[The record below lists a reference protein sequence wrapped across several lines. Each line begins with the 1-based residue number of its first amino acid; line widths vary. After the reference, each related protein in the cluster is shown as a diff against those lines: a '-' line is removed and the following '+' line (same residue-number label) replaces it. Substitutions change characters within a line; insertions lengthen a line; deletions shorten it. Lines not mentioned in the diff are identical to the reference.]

1 MKKRILSI
9 LAAALTLAA
18 CTSCS
23 ASFHS
28 AKQLSTTQKAPAVSV
43 TGSQQQDATQAYLN
57 FTASLLQHTFS
68 GDNLLLS
75 PLSAADALCLTME
88 GAAGE
93 TRQQMETVLG
103 EAETMGGYFSTIRGA
118 SGEQLTMADS
128 VWIRNDPALSV
139 NDNFLA
145 IAAGNYQAEVYSAP
159 FDEDTCSDINNWVK
173 NKTDGE
179 IQNLID
185 KIYDSDMI
193 YLINTTLFD
202 AKWQDEYEDNE
213 IRDRDFTTVSGE
225 TTQVKMMY
233 SDEHTYLE
241 NDFCTGLMKY
251 YKDEKYT
258 FAALLPKDDV
268 TIYQLVDRLNAET
281 LDKLLSERI
290 SAEVE
295 AGIPVFT
302 GDTKLDLAKIL
313 PDMGMPLAFSSGADF
328 SDMAT
333 YDGQSLYIDRVIHQT
348 RIEVNE
354 KGTKAAA
361 ATQVAMTSSG
371 AADSSSN
378 RHTVILDRPFVYMI
392 VDMEQEIPVFI
403 GVMTDPA

>member
-1 MKKRILSI
+1 MKKHILSI

-23 ASFHS
+23 ASFRS
-28 AKQLSTTQKAPAVSV
+28 AKQLTTTQKAPVVSASD
-43 TGSQQQDATQAYLN
+43 SQKQEAAQDYLN
-57 FTASLLQHTFS
+57 FTAGLLQQTFTGS
-68 GDNLLLS
+68 NILLS
-75 PLSAADALCLTME
+75 PLSVADALCLTME

-93 TRQQMETVLG
+93 TLAQMETVLG
-103 EAETMGGYFSTIRGA
+103 EKETMRSYFSTIRRE

-128 VWIRNDPALSV
+128 VWIRNDPTLKV

-145 IAAGNYQAEVYSAP
+145 IAAEDYQTEIFSAS
-159 FDEDTCSDINNWVK
+159 FDENTREDINTWVED
-173 NKTDGE
+173 KTDGE
-179 IQNLID
+179 IQNFID
-185 KIYDSDMI
+185 KIYDYDIM

-328 SDMAT
+328 SEMAT
-333 YDGQSLYIDRVIHQT
+333 YDGGNLYIGRVLHQT
-348 RIEVNE
+348 RIEVNAQ
-354 KGTKAAA
+354 GTKAAA
-361 ATQVAMTSSG
+361 ATAVVMESGAVETSSN
-371 AADSSSN
+371 SY
-378 RHTVILDRPFVYMI
+378 TVILNRPFVYMI

>member
-28 AKQLSTTQKAPAVSV
+28 AKQLSAAQKAPAVSV

-75 PLSAADALCLTME
+75 PLSAADALCLAME

-159 FDEDTCSDINNWVK
+159 FDEDTCSDINTWVEDQ
-173 NKTDGE
+173 TDGE
-179 IQNLID
+179 IQNLIEQIND
-185 KIYDSDMI
+185 DDIM

-202 AKWQDEYEDNE
+202 AKWQNQYKSED
-213 IRDRDFTTVSGE
+213 IRDRTFTTKSG
-225 TTQVKMMY
+225 TQKDVQMMY
-233 SDEHTYLE
+233 SNENIYLE
-241 NDFCTGLMKY
+241 NDFCTGLLKY
-251 YKDEKYT
+251 YEGKDYA
-258 FAALLPKDDV
+258 FVGLLPDDNV
-268 TIYQLVDRLNAET
+268 TISQLVDRLDGDT
-281 LDKLLSERI
+281 LHELINGRI

-333 YDGQSLYIDRVIHQT
+333 YDGQNLYIGRVIHQT

-354 KGTKAAA
+354 QGTKAAA
-361 ATQVAMTSSG
+361 ATAVVMVSGEAATSSN
-371 AADSSSN
+371 SY
-378 RHTVILDRPFVYMI
+378 TVILNRPFVYMI

-403 GVMTDPA
+403 GVMTDPS

>member
-1 MKKRILSI
+1 MKKRIMSI

-28 AKQLSTTQKAPAVSV
+28 TKQLSTTQKAPAVSV
-43 TGSQQQDATQAYLN
+43 TDSQQQDAAQAYLN

-145 IAAGNYQAEVYSAP
+145 IAADNYQAEVYSAP
-159 FDEDTCSDINNWVK
+159 FDEDTCSDINTWVEDQ
-173 NKTDGE
+173 TDGE
-179 IQNLID
+179 IQNLIEQIND
-185 KIYDSDMI
+185 DDIM

-202 AKWQDEYEDNE
+202 AKWQNQYKSED
-213 IRDRDFTTVSGE
+213 IRDRTFTTKSG
-225 TTQVKMMY
+225 TQKDVQMMY
-233 SDEHTYLE
+233 SNENIYLE
-241 NDFCTGLMKY
+241 NDFCTGLLKY
-251 YKDEKYT
+251 YEGKDYA
-258 FAALLPKDDV
+258 FVGLLPDDNV
-268 TIYQLVDRLNAET
+268 TISQLVDRLDGDT
-281 LDKLLSERI
+281 LHELINGRI

-328 SDMAT
+328 SEMAT
-333 YDGQSLYIDRVIHQT
+333 YDGGNLYIGRVLHQT
-348 RIEVNE
+348 RIEVNAQ
-354 KGTKAAA
+354 GTKAAA
-361 ATQVAMTSSG
+361 ATAVVMESGAVETSSN
-371 AADSSSN
+371 SY
-378 RHTVILDRPFVYMI
+378 TVILNRPFVYMI

>member
-185 KIYDSDMI
+185 KIYDSDML

-241 NDFCTGLMKY
+241 NNFCTGLIKY
-251 YKDEKYT
+251 YTEEKYA
-258 FAALLPKDDV
+258 FAALLPNEDI
-268 TIYQLVDRLNAET
+268 TIYQLIDRLDGET
-281 LDKLLSERI
+281 FHELLSERT

-295 AGIPVFT
+295 AGIPAFT
-302 GDTKLDLAKIL
+302 GDTRLELTDVL
-313 PDMGMPLAFSSGADF
+313 PEMGMPLAFSPGADF
-328 SDMAT
+328 SEMAT
-333 YDGQSLYIDRVIHQT
+333 YDGGNLYIDRVLHQT
-348 RIEVNE
+348 RIEVDAQ
-354 KGTKAAA
+354 GTKAAA
-361 ATQVAMTSSG
+361 ATAVVMTSR
-371 AADSSSN
+371 AAETSSS
-378 RHTVILDRPFVYMI
+378 RHTVILNRPFVYML

>member
-145 IAAGNYQAEVYSAP
+145 IAADNYRAEVYSAP
-159 FDEDTCSDINNWVK
+159 FDEDTCSDINTWVK

-185 KIYDSDMI
+185 KIYDSDML

-281 LDKLLSERI
+281 LDKLLSQRI

-302 GDTKLDLAKIL
+302 SDTKLDLAKIL

-333 YDGQSLYIDRVIHQT
+333 YDGQNLYIGRVIHQT

-354 KGTKAAA
+354 QGTKAAA
-361 ATQVAMTSSG
+361 ATAVVMVSGEAATSSN
-371 AADSSSN
+371 SY
-378 RHTVILDRPFVYMI
+378 TVILNRPFVYMI

-403 GVMTDPA
+403 GVMTDPS

>member
-145 IAAGNYQAEVYSAP
+145 IAADNYQAEVYSAP
-159 FDEDTCSDINNWVK
+159 FDEDTCSDINTWVEDQ
-173 NKTDGE
+173 TDGE
-179 IQNLID
+179 IQNLIEQIND
-185 KIYDSDMI
+185 DDIM

-202 AKWQDEYEDNE
+202 AKWQNQYKSED
-213 IRDRDFTTVSGE
+213 IRDRTFTTKSG
-225 TTQVKMMY
+225 TQKDVQMMY
-233 SDEHTYLE
+233 SNENIYLE
-241 NDFCTGLMKY
+241 NDFCTGLLKY
-251 YKDEKYT
+251 YEGKDYA
-258 FAALLPKDDV
+258 FVGLLPDDNV
-268 TIYQLVDRLNAET
+268 TISQLVDRLDGDT
-281 LDKLLSERI
+281 LHELINGRI

-313 PDMGMPLAFSSGADF
+313 PDMGMPAGFF
-328 SDMAT
+328 F
-333 YDGQSLYIDRVIHQT
+333 R
-348 RIEVNE
+348 R
-354 KGTKAAA
+354 
-361 ATQVAMTSSG
+361 
-371 AADSSSN
+371 
-378 RHTVILDRPFVYMI
+378 
-392 VDMEQEIPVFI
+392 
-403 GVMTDPA
+403 

>member
-145 IAAGNYQAEVYSAP
+145 IAADNYQAEVYSAP

-328 SDMAT
+328 SEMAT
-333 YDGQSLYIDRVIHQT
+333 YDGGNLYIGRVLHQT
-348 RIEVNE
+348 RIEVNAQ
-354 KGTKAAA
+354 GTKAAA
-361 ATQVAMTSSG
+361 ATAVVMESGAVETSSN
-371 AADSSSN
+371 SY
-378 RHTVILDRPFVYMI
+378 TVILNRPFVYMI

>member
-9 LAAALTLAA
+9 FAAALTLTA

-23 ASFHS
+23 ASFRS
-28 AKQLSTTQKAPAVSV
+28 AKQLTTTQKAPSVSASD
-43 TGSQQQDATQAYLN
+43 SQQQDAAQAYLN

-88 GAAGE
+88 GATGE

-103 EAETMGGYFSTIRGA
+103 EAETMGGYFSTIHRE

-128 VWIRNDPALSV
+128 VWIRNDPSLSV
-139 NDNFLA
+139 NDTFLA
-145 IAAGNYQAEVYSAP
+145 IAAEDYQAEVFSAP
-159 FDEDTCSDINNWVK
+159 FDENTRQDINTWVEDR
-173 NKTDGE
+173 TDGE
-179 IQNLID
+179 IQNLIEQ
-185 KIYDSDMI
+185 IQGSEML

-202 AKWQDEYEDNE
+202 AKWQDKYEANE

-233 SDEHTYLE
+233 SDEDTYLE
-241 NDFCTGLMKY
+241 NDFCTGLLKY
-251 YKDEKYT
+251 YEGKDYA
-258 FAALLPKDDV
+258 FVGLLPDEDI
-268 TIYQLVDRLNAET
+268 TIYQLVDHLDGDT
-281 LDKLLSERI
+281 LHKLISGRI

-295 AGIPVFT
+295 AGIPVFS
-302 GDTKLDLAKIL
+302 GDTKLELADIL
-313 PDMGMPLAFSSGADF
+313 PDMGMPLAFSPGADF

-333 YDGQSLYIDRVIHQT
+333 YDGQNLYIGRVIHQT

-354 KGTKAAA
+354 QGTKAAA
-361 ATQVAMTSSG
+361 ATAVIMESG
-371 AADSSSN
+371 AAETSSN
-378 RHTVILDRPFVYMI
+378 SYTVILNRPFVYML
-392 VDMEQEIPVFI
+392 VDMRQEIPIFI
-403 GVMTDPA
+403 GVMTDPS

>member
-1 MKKRILSI
+1 MKKHILSI

-23 ASFHS
+23 ASFRS

-128 VWIRNDPALSV
+128 VWIRNDPTLKV

-145 IAAGNYQAEVYSAP
+145 IAAEDYQTEIFSAS
-159 FDEDTCSDINNWVK
+159 FDENTREDINTWVED
-173 NKTDGE
+173 KTDGE
-179 IQNLID
+179 IQNFID
-185 KIYDSDMI
+185 KIYDYDIM

-202 AKWQDEYEDNE
+202 AKWQDEYENNE

-295 AGIPVFT
+295 AGIPAFT
-302 GDTKLDLAKIL
+302 GDTRLELTDVL
-313 PDMGMPLAFSSGADF
+313 PEMGMPLAFSPGADF
-328 SDMAT
+328 SEMAT

-361 ATQVAMTSSG
+361 ATQVAMTSG

>member
-159 FDEDTCSDINNWVK
+159 FDEDTCSDINTWVK

-185 KIYDSDMI
+185 KIYDSDML

-241 NDFCTGLMKY
+241 NDFCTGLLKY
-251 YKDEKYT
+251 YEGKDYA
-258 FAALLPKDDV
+258 FVGLLPDDNV
-268 TIYQLVDRLNAET
+268 TISQLVDRLDGDT
-281 LDKLLSERI
+281 LHELINGRI

-333 YDGQSLYIDRVIHQT
+333 YDGQNLYIDRVIHQT

-354 KGTKAAA
+354 QGTKAAA
-361 ATQVAMTSSG
+361 ATQVAMTSG

>member
-1 MKKRILSI
+1 MKKHILSI

-28 AKQLSTTQKAPAVSV
+28 TKQLSTTQKAPAVSV
-43 TGSQQQDATQAYLN
+43 TDSQQQDAAQAYLN

-75 PLSAADALCLTME
+75 PLSAADALCLAME

-145 IAAGNYQAEVYSAP
+145 IAADNYQAEVYSAP
-159 FDEDTCSDINNWVK
+159 FDEDTCSDINTWVEDQ
-173 NKTDGE
+173 TDGE
-179 IQNLID
+179 IQNLIEQIND
-185 KIYDSDMI
+185 DDIM

-202 AKWQDEYEDNE
+202 AKWQNQYKSED
-213 IRDRDFTTVSGE
+213 IRDRTFTTKSG
-225 TTQVKMMY
+225 TQKDVQMMY
-233 SDEHTYLE
+233 SNENIYLE
-241 NDFCTGLMKY
+241 NDFCTGLLKY
-251 YKDEKYT
+251 YEGKDYA
-258 FAALLPKDDV
+258 FVGLLPDDNV
-268 TIYQLVDRLNAET
+268 TISQLVDRLDGDT
-281 LDKLLSERI
+281 LHELINGRI
-290 SAEVE
+290 SAEVK

-333 YDGQSLYIDRVIHQT
+333 YDGQSLYIGRVIHQT

-354 KGTKAAA
+354 QGTKAAA
-361 ATQVAMTSSG
+361 ATAVVMESGEAATSSN
-371 AADSSSN
+371 SY
-378 RHTVILDRPFVYMI
+378 TVILNRPFVYMI

>member
-1 MKKRILSI
+1 MKKHILSI

-23 ASFHS
+23 ASFRS
-28 AKQLSTTQKAPAVSV
+28 AKQLTTTQKAPVVSASD
-43 TGSQQQDATQAYLN
+43 SQKQEAAQDYLN
-57 FTASLLQHTFS
+57 FTAGLLQQTFTGS
-68 GDNLLLS
+68 NILLS
-75 PLSAADALCLTME
+75 PLSVADALCLTME

-93 TRQQMETVLG
+93 TLSQMETVLG
-103 EAETMGGYFSTIRGA
+103 EKETMRSYFSTIRRE

-159 FDEDTCSDINNWVK
+159 FDEDTCSDINTWVEDQ
-173 NKTDGE
+173 TDGE
-179 IQNLID
+179 IQNLIEQIND
-185 KIYDSDMI
+185 DDIM

-202 AKWQDEYEDNE
+202 AKWQNQYKSED
-213 IRDRDFTTVSGE
+213 IRDRTFTTKSG
-225 TTQVKMMY
+225 TQKDVQMMY
-233 SDEHTYLE
+233 SNENIYLE
-241 NDFCTGLMKY
+241 NDFCTGLLKY
-251 YKDEKYT
+251 YEGKDYA
-258 FAALLPKDDV
+258 FVGLLPDDNV
-268 TIYQLVDRLNAET
+268 TISQLVDRLDGDT
-281 LDKLLSERI
+281 LHELINGRI

-333 YDGQSLYIDRVIHQT
+333 YDGQSLYIGRVIHQT

-354 KGTKAAA
+354 QGTKAAA
-361 ATQVAMTSSG
+361 ATAVVMESGEAATSSN
-371 AADSSSN
+371 SY
-378 RHTVILDRPFVYMI
+378 TVILNRPFVYMI

>member
-159 FDEDTCSDINNWVK
+159 FDEDTCSDINTWVK

-185 KIYDSDMI
+185 KIYDSDML

-241 NDFCTGLMKY
+241 NDFCTGLLKY
-251 YKDEKYT
+251 YEGKDYA
-258 FAALLPKDDV
+258 FVGLLPDDNV
-268 TIYQLVDRLNAET
+268 TISQLVDRLDGDT
-281 LDKLLSERI
+281 LHELINGRI

-302 GDTKLDLAKIL
+302 SDTKLELAEIL
-313 PDMGMPLAFSSGADF
+313 PDMGMPLAFSPGADF

-333 YDGQSLYIDRVIHQT
+333 YDGGNLYIDRVLHQT
-348 RIEVNE
+348 RIEVDAQ
-354 KGTKAAA
+354 GTKAAA
-361 ATQVAMTSSG
+361 ATQVAMTSG

-378 RHTVILDRPFVYMI
+378 RHTVILDRPFVYML
-392 VDMEQEIPVFI
+392 VDMRQEIPVFI

>member
-9 LAAALTLAA
+9 FAAALTLTA

-23 ASFHS
+23 ASFRS
-28 AKQLSTTQKAPAVSV
+28 AKQLTTTQKAPSVSASD
-43 TGSQQQDATQAYLN
+43 SQQQDAAQAYLN

-103 EAETMGGYFSTIRGA
+103 EAETMGGYFSTIRRE

-128 VWIRNDPALSV
+128 VWIRNDPSLSV
-139 NDNFLA
+139 NDTFLA
-145 IAAGNYQAEVYSAP
+145 IAAEDYQAEVFSAP
-159 FDEDTCSDINNWVK
+159 FDENTRQDINTWVEDR
-173 NKTDGE
+173 TDGE
-179 IQNLID
+179 IQNLIEQ
-185 KIYDSDMI
+185 IQGSEML

-202 AKWQDEYEDNE
+202 AKWQDKYEDNE
-213 IRDRDFTTVSGE
+213 IRDRDFTTVSGK

-233 SDEHTYLE
+233 SDEDTYLE
-241 NDFCTGLMKY
+241 NDFCTGLIKY
-251 YKDEKYT
+251 YEGKDYA
-258 FAALLPKDDV
+258 FVGLLPDEDI
-268 TIYQLVDRLNAET
+268 TIYQLVDRLDGDT
-281 LDKLLSERI
+281 LHKLISGRI

-295 AGIPVFT
+295 AGIPVFS
-302 GDTKLDLAKIL
+302 GDTKLELADIL
-313 PDMGMPLAFSSGADF
+313 PDMGMPLAFSPGADF

-333 YDGQSLYIDRVIHQT
+333 YDGQNLYIGRVIHQT

-354 KGTKAAA
+354 QGTKAAA
-361 ATQVAMTSSG
+361 ATAVIMESG
-371 AADSSSN
+371 AAETSSN
-378 RHTVILDRPFVYMI
+378 SYTVILNRPFVYML
-392 VDMEQEIPVFI
+392 VDMQQEIPIFI
-403 GVMTDPA
+403 GVMTDPS

>member
-43 TGSQQQDATQAYLN
+43 TDSQQQDAAQAYLN

-159 FDEDTCSDINNWVK
+159 FDEDTCSDINTWVEDQ
-173 NKTDGE
+173 TDGE
-179 IQNLID
+179 IQNLIEQIND
-185 KIYDSDMI
+185 DDIM

-202 AKWQDEYEDNE
+202 AKWQNQYKSED
-213 IRDRDFTTVSGE
+213 IRDRTFTTKSG
-225 TTQVKMMY
+225 TQKDVQMMY
-233 SDEHTYLE
+233 SNENIYLE
-241 NDFCTGLMKY
+241 NDFCTGLLKY
-251 YKDEKYT
+251 YEGKDYA
-258 FAALLPKDDV
+258 FVGLLPDDNV
-268 TIYQLVDRLNAET
+268 TISQLVDRLDGDT
-281 LDKLLSERI
+281 LHELINGRI

-302 GDTKLDLAKIL
+302 GDTKLDLADVL
-313 PDMGMPLAFSSGADF
+313 PDMGMPLAFSPGADF
-328 SDMAT
+328 SELAT
-333 YDGQSLYIDRVIHQT
+333 YDGRDLCIGHVFHQT
-348 RIEVNE
+348 RIEVNAQ
-354 KGTKAAA
+354 GTKAAA
-361 ATQVAMTSSG
+361 ATAVVMTSR
-371 AADSSSN
+371 AAETSSS
-378 RHTVILDRPFVYMI
+378 RHTVILNRPFVYML

>member
-159 FDEDTCSDINNWVK
+159 FDEDTCSDINTWVK

-185 KIYDSDMI
+185 KIYDSDML

-241 NDFCTGLMKY
+241 NDFCTGLLKY
-251 YKDEKYT
+251 YEGKDYA
-258 FAALLPKDDV
+258 FVGLLPDDNV
-268 TIYQLVDRLNAET
+268 TISQLVDRLDGDT
-281 LDKLLSERI
+281 LHELINGRI

-302 GDTKLDLAKIL
+302 SDTKLDLAKIL

-333 YDGQSLYIDRVIHQT
+333 YDGGNLYIDRVLHQT
-348 RIEVNE
+348 RIEVDAQ
-354 KGTKAAA
+354 GTKAAA
-361 ATQVAMTSSG
+361 ATQVAMTSG
-371 AADSSSN
+371 AVDSSSN
-378 RHTVILDRPFVYMI
+378 RHTVILDRPFVYML
-392 VDMEQEIPVFI
+392 VDMRQEIPVFI

>member
-145 IAAGNYQAEVYSAP
+145 IAADNYQAEVYSAP
-159 FDEDTCSDINNWVK
+159 FDEDTCSDINTWVEDQ
-173 NKTDGE
+173 TDGE
-179 IQNLID
+179 IQNLIEQIND
-185 KIYDSDMI
+185 DDIM

-202 AKWQDEYEDNE
+202 AKWQNQYKSED
-213 IRDRDFTTVSGE
+213 IRDRTFTTKSG
-225 TTQVKMMY
+225 TQKDVQMMY
-233 SDEHTYLE
+233 SNENIYLE
-241 NDFCTGLMKY
+241 NDFCTGLLKY
-251 YKDEKYT
+251 YEGKDYA
-258 FAALLPKDDV
+258 FVGLLPDDNV
-268 TIYQLVDRLNAET
+268 TISQLVDRLDGDT
-281 LDKLLSERI
+281 LHELINGRI

-328 SDMAT
+328 SEMAT
-333 YDGQSLYIDRVIHQT
+333 YDGGNLYIGRVLHQT
-348 RIEVNE
+348 RIEVNAQ
-354 KGTKAAA
+354 GTKAAA
-361 ATQVAMTSSG
+361 ATAVVMESGAVETSSN
-371 AADSSSN
+371 SY
-378 RHTVILDRPFVYMI
+378 TVILNRPFVYMI

>member
-103 EAETMGGYFSTIRGA
+103 EAETMGGYFSTIRRE

-185 KIYDSDMI
+185 KIYDSDML

-241 NDFCTGLMKY
+241 NDFCTGLLKY
-251 YKDEKYT
+251 YEGKDYA
-258 FAALLPKDDV
+258 FVGLLPDDNV
-268 TIYQLVDRLNAET
+268 TISQLVDRLDGDT
-281 LDKLLSERI
+281 LHELINGRI

-333 YDGQSLYIDRVIHQT
+333 YDGQSLYIGRVIHQT

-354 KGTKAAA
+354 QGTKAAA
-361 ATQVAMTSSG
+361 ATAVVMESGKAATSSN
-371 AADSSSN
+371 SY
-378 RHTVILDRPFVYMI
+378 TVILNRPFVYMI

-403 GVMTDPA
+403 GVMTDPS

>member
-185 KIYDSDMI
+185 KIYDSDML

-241 NDFCTGLMKY
+241 NNFCTGLIKY
-251 YKDEKYT
+251 YTEEKYA
-258 FAALLPKDDV
+258 FAALLPNEDI
-268 TIYQLVDRLNAET
+268 TIYQLIDRLDGET
-281 LDKLLSERI
+281 FHELLSERT

-295 AGIPVFT
+295 AGIPAFT
-302 GDTKLDLAKIL
+302 GDTRLELTDVL
-313 PDMGMPLAFSSGADF
+313 PEMGMPLAFSPGADF
-328 SDMAT
+328 SEMAT
-333 YDGQSLYIDRVIHQT
+333 YDGGNLYIDRVLHQT
-348 RIEVNE
+348 RIEVDAQ
-354 KGTKAAA
+354 GTKAAA
-361 ATQVAMTSSG
+361 ATQVAMTSG

-378 RHTVILDRPFVYMI
+378 RHTVILNRPFVYML

-403 GVMTDPA
+403 GVMTDPS

>member
-145 IAAGNYQAEVYSAP
+145 IAADNYQAEVYSAP
-159 FDEDTCSDINNWVK
+159 FDEDTCSDINTWVEDQ
-173 NKTDGE
+173 TDGE
-179 IQNLID
+179 IQNLIEQIND
-185 KIYDSDMI
+185 DDIM

-202 AKWQDEYEDNE
+202 AKWQNQYKSED
-213 IRDRDFTTVSGE
+213 IRDRTFTTKSG
-225 TTQVKMMY
+225 TQKDVQMMY
-233 SDEHTYLE
+233 SNENIYLE
-241 NDFCTGLMKY
+241 NDFCTGLLKY
-251 YKDEKYT
+251 YEGKDYA
-258 FAALLPKDDV
+258 FVGLLPDDNV
-268 TIYQLVDRLNAET
+268 TISQLVDRLDGDT
-281 LDKLLSERI
+281 LHELINGRI

-333 YDGQSLYIDRVIHQT
+333 YDGQSLYIGRVIHQT

-354 KGTKAAA
+354 QGTKAAA
-361 ATQVAMTSSG
+361 ATAVVMESGKVATSSN
-371 AADSSSN
+371 SY
-378 RHTVILDRPFVYMI
+378 TVILNRPFVYMI

>member
-145 IAAGNYQAEVYSAP
+145 IAADNYQAEVYSAP
-159 FDEDTCSDINNWVK
+159 FDEDTCSDINTWVEDQ
-173 NKTDGE
+173 TDGE
-179 IQNLID
+179 IQNLIEQIND
-185 KIYDSDMI
+185 DDIM

-202 AKWQDEYEDNE
+202 AKWQNQYKSED
-213 IRDRDFTTVSGE
+213 IRDRTFTTKSG
-225 TTQVKMMY
+225 TQKDVQMMY
-233 SDEHTYLE
+233 SNENIYLE
-241 NDFCTGLMKY
+241 NDFCTGLLKY
-251 YKDEKYT
+251 YEGKDYA
-258 FAALLPKDDV
+258 FVGLLPDDNV
-268 TIYQLVDRLNAET
+268 TISQLVDRLDGDT
-281 LDKLLSERI
+281 LHELINGRI

-333 YDGQSLYIDRVIHQT
+333 YDGQSLYIGRVIHQT

-354 KGTKAAA
+354 QGTKAAA
-361 ATQVAMTSSG
+361 ATAVVMESGAVETSSN
-371 AADSSSN
+371 SY
-378 RHTVILDRPFVYMI
+378 TVILNRPFVYMI

>member
-1 MKKRILSI
+1 MKKHILSI

-23 ASFHS
+23 ASFRS
-28 AKQLSTTQKAPAVSV
+28 AKQLTTTQKAPVVSASD
-43 TGSQQQDATQAYLN
+43 SQKQEAAQDYLN
-57 FTASLLQHTFS
+57 FTAGLLQQTFTGS
-68 GDNLLLS
+68 NILLS
-75 PLSAADALCLTME
+75 PLSVADALCLTME

-93 TRQQMETVLG
+93 TLAQMETVLG
-103 EAETMGGYFSTIRGA
+103 EKETMRSYFSTIRRE

-128 VWIRNDPALSV
+128 VWIRNDPTLKV

-145 IAAGNYQAEVYSAP
+145 IAAEDYQTEIFSAS
-159 FDEDTCSDINNWVK
+159 FDENTREDINTWVED
-173 NKTDGE
+173 KTDGE
-179 IQNLID
+179 IQNFID
-185 KIYDSDMI
+185 KIYDYDIM

-251 YKDEKYT
+251 YTEEKYA
-258 FAALLPKDDV
+258 FAALLPNEDI
-268 TIYQLVDRLNAET
+268 TIYQLIDRLNAET

-295 AGIPVFT
+295 AGIPAFT
-302 GDTKLDLAKIL
+302 GDTRLELTDVL
-313 PDMGMPLAFSSGADF
+313 PEMGMPLAFSPGADF
-328 SDMAT
+328 SEMAT
-333 YDGQSLYIDRVIHQT
+333 YNGGNLYIDRVLHQT
-348 RIEVNE
+348 RIEVDAQ
-354 KGTKAAA
+354 GTKAAA
-361 ATQVAMTSSG
+361 ATQVAMTSG

-378 RHTVILDRPFVYMI
+378 RHTVILDRPFVYML
-392 VDMEQEIPVFI
+392 VDMRQEIPVFI

>member
-1 MKKRILSI
+1 MKKHILSI

-23 ASFHS
+23 ASFRS
-28 AKQLSTTQKAPAVSV
+28 AKQLTTTQKAPVVSASD
-43 TGSQQQDATQAYLN
+43 SQKQEAAQDYLN
-57 FTASLLQHTFS
+57 FTAGLLQQTFTGS
-68 GDNLLLS
+68 NILLS
-75 PLSAADALCLTME
+75 PLSVADALCLTME

-93 TRQQMETVLG
+93 TLAQMETVLG
-103 EAETMGGYFSTIRGA
+103 EKETMRSYFSTIRRE
-118 SGEQLTMADS
+118 SGEQLTVADS
-128 VWIRNDPALSV
+128 VWIRNDPTLKV

-145 IAAGNYQAEVYSAP
+145 IAAEDYQTEIFSAS
-159 FDEDTCSDINNWVK
+159 FDENTREDINTWVED
-173 NKTDGE
+173 KTDGE
-179 IQNLID
+179 IQNFID
-185 KIYDSDMI
+185 KIYDYDIM

-361 ATQVAMTSSG
+361 ATQVAMTSG

-378 RHTVILDRPFVYMI
+378 RHTVILNRPFVYML
-392 VDMEQEIPVFI
+392 VDMRQEIPAFI

>member
-145 IAAGNYQAEVYSAP
+145 IAADNYQAEVYSAP
-159 FDEDTCSDINNWVK
+159 FDEDTCSDINTWVK

-185 KIYDSDMI
+185 KIYDSDML

-241 NDFCTGLMKY
+241 NNFCTGLIKY
-251 YKDEKYT
+251 YTEEKYA
-258 FAALLPKDDV
+258 FAALLPNEDI
-268 TIYQLVDRLNAET
+268 TIYQLIDRLDGET
-281 LDKLLSERI
+281 FHELLSERT

-295 AGIPVFT
+295 AGIPAFT
-302 GDTKLDLAKIL
+302 GDTRLELTDVL
-313 PDMGMPLAFSSGADF
+313 PEMGMPLAFSPGADF
-328 SDMAT
+328 SEMAT
-333 YDGQSLYIDRVIHQT
+333 YDGGNLYIDRVLHQT
-348 RIEVNE
+348 RIEVDAQ
-354 KGTKAAA
+354 GTKAAA
-361 ATQVAMTSSG
+361 ATAVVMTSR
-371 AADSSSN
+371 AAETSSS
-378 RHTVILDRPFVYMI
+378 RHTVILNRPFVYML